1 MTETLGHRIKEVRKS
16 FTPKITQAEFAAVLG
31 VTRSMVLSYELDNV
45 VPSDAFLKLI
55 CLTYDINWAWLKD
68 GVGEMKNPPDTA
80 DEMVDR
86 IMTGEDSFKKSV
98 FRAFAKLGDEE
109 WLALQRLYDAIKKEC
124 R

>member
-1 MTETLGHRIKEVRKS
+1 
-16 FTPKITQAEFAAVLG
+16 
-31 VTRSMVLSYELDNV
+31 MVLSYELDNV